1 MRRLRPAS
9 VLVTTSAAAAL
20 AVTAALAALPAAS
33 AHETHGH
40 DTGAVF
46 VQNDDPAGNTIIAYA
61 RSASGGLRETG
72 RYGTGGRGGVLA
84 GSVVDHLA
92 SQGSLGLDD
101 ELLLAANAGSDT
113 ITTFTADGDR
123 LTRRQVLPAG
133 GAFPVSVAMHGD
145 KVFVL
150 DAR

>member
-1 MRRLRPAS
+1 MRRPRPAS
-9 VLVTTSAAAAL
+9 VLATTSAAAAL
-20 AVTAALAALPAAS
+20 AVTAALAAIPTAS
-33 AHETHGH
+33 AHETHGD

-92 SQGSLGLDD
+92 SQGSLGLDG
-101 ELLLAANAGSDT
+101 ELLVPGNAGSDP
-113 ITTFTADGDR
+113 IPTFA
-123 LTRRQVLPAG
+123 PAG
-133 GAFPVSVAMHGD
+133 GRLRPPQGPPPGGPVPPW
-145 KVFVL
+145 
-150 DAR
+150 